1 MKVTYSIP
9 LTINLRGLV
18 PTPEVYDAFRAS
30 AILGLLRKHAVFPS
44 RDAFEKFKNHPFV
57 DVSTMDNSEHHIE
70 FSRLGMVPMSGKEL
84 HDFIDF
90 LREEGIVDIGRAIY
104 LV

>member
-1 MKVTYSIP
+1 MKVIIAIP

-18 PTPEVYDAFRAS
+18 PAPEVYDAMRAS
-30 AILGLLRKHAVFPS
+30 SLLGLLRKHAVFPS

-57 DVSTMDNSEHHIE
+57 DLSAMDDSENRIE
-70 FSRLGMVPMSGKEL
+70 FSRLGMVPMSGKEM

-90 LREEGIVDIGRAIY
+90 LKDERIVNIGRVIY
-104 LV
+104 RI

>member
-1 MKVTYSIP
+1 MKVSYLIP

-18 PTPEVYDAFRAS
+18 PASEVYDAFRAS
-30 AILGLLRKHAVFPS
+30 AILGLLREHAVFPS

-57 DVSTMDNSEHHIE
+57 DLSAMDDFENHIE
-70 FSRLGMVPMSGKEL
+70 FSKLGMVPMSGKEL

-90 LREEGIVDIGRAIY
+90 LRNEGIVKVGRVIY
-104 LV
+104 RL

>member
-1 MKVTYSIP
+1 MVTHISSS
-9 LTINLRGLV
+9 LTINLRGIIPV
-18 PTPEVYDAFRAS
+18 PKVYDAMRAS
-30 AILGLLRKHAVFPS
+30 AILGLLRKRAVFPS

-57 DVSTMDNSEHHIE
+57 DLSAMSDSENHIE

-90 LREEGIVDIGRAIY
+90 LREEGIVDIGRVIY
-104 LV
+104 RL